1 MAGKR
6 VLYFLLLSG
15 FISVVAYASPET
27 APLPNRAPVPEQAV
41 RPDEKAPVPEQDPA
55 SIAQPPLPTPKPD
68 DTVKPDYKDVK
79 PEPNQQAEKAEPD
92 EDKAVLPDPRS
103 TLPMAETMPED
114 AKACRVR
121 LKEFGV
127 DFEDG
132 QPSESDPAGCA
143 LPFPLGLN
151 SFSKD
156 IKVEPGL
163 VVTCGL
169 AEQAARFIT
178 DTVQPIAKKTLNKTV
193 SGVAQASGYVCRP
206 RNGTRKLSEHAF
218 GNAFDIAGFTF
229 SDGTSLE
236 VGKESGDAEKTFVV
250 EVRKAACGPFKTVL
264 GPGSDADHAN
274 HLHLDRAIRRNGGT
288 FCQ

>member
-1 MAGKR
+1 MAGER
-6 VLYFLLLSG
+6 VFYFSIAISG
-15 FISVVAYASPET
+15 LFLATALAAPET
-27 APLPNRAPVPEQAV
+27 TVLPRSAPIPEQAD
-41 RPDEKAPVPEQDPA
+41 RPGEKPEPPAQVPAD
-55 SIAQPPLPTPKPD
+55 SAQPPLPTPKPE
-68 DTVKPDYKDVK
+68 DTAKPDDKDA
-79 PEPNQQAEKAEPD
+79 PEPEQEAEEAEAEED
-92 EDKAVLPDPRS
+92 ESMLPDPRS

-121 LKEFGV
+121 LKEIGV

-132 QPSESDPAGCA
+132 QASENDPAGCA
-143 LPFPLGLN
+143 LPFPLSLK
-151 SFSKD
+151 SFGKD
-156 IKVEPGL
+156 IEVEPGL
-163 VVTCGL
+163 IVTCGL
-169 AEQAARFIT
+169 AERAARFIS

-193 SGVAQASGYVCRP
+193 SGIAQASGYVCRP

-218 GNAFDIAGFTF
+218 GNAFDIAGFNF

-236 VGKESGDAEKTFVV
+236 VGKESAGAEKTFVE

-274 HLHLDRAIRRNGGT
+274 HLHLDLAIRRNGGT